1 MRRFFQA
8 AVFSLLVTGALVVA
22 APSKRTATARLEIWV
37 LAVLVGLA
45 LLHLVRRRLP
55 LGADPL
61 ARRRKPE
68 PVSADPAPVEELSL
82 AFSLAASTHPRVRR
96 NAEIELREALRSA
109 GVPDDSGE
117 LPTSS
122 SDWSSLLVGVEAS

>member
-45 LLHLVRRRLP
+45 LASPRASSP
-55 LGADPL
+55 ALGRGSPRTSTE
-61 ARRRKPE
+61 AR
-68 PVSADPAPVEELSL
+68 
-82 AFSLAASTHPRVRR
+82 AS
-96 NAEIELREALRSA
+96 
-109 GVPDDSGE
+109 
-117 LPTSS
+117 
-122 SDWSSLLVGVEAS
+122 VG